1 MLNKVLAFLRIG
13 WRNNS
18 SNIDLAIFCK
28 KLCYNKIMKT
38 LEIPNKNNLI
48 DIMRRNQ
55 IEFAALFG
63 SHAKGTAKENSDYDI
78 LIEFSPEAQIGLFRY
93 QDIENEI
100 ASILGKKVDLVTIGG
115 IDKYIKDEVTR
126 TMKVI
131 YDNRSKK

>member
-1 MLNKVLAFLRIG
+1 
-13 WRNNS
+13 
-18 SNIDLAIFCK
+18 
-28 KLCYNKIMKT
+28 MKT